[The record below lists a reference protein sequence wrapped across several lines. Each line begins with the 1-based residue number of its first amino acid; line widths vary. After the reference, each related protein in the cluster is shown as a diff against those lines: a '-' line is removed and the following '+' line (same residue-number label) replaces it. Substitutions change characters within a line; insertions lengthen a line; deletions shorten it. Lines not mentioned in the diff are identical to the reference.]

1 MSVGGRRKILYLRVW
16 KSSNSSRNQR
26 QPQVSSSVRTDNE
39 TPSNTFSS
47 SFAWKPKPVQHKP
60 QVKSNRI
67 CYQVRRIIRMIKQR
81 SRLLVN
87 LLGASSIVPRGLQPA
102 TLGLKE
108 ASGANSHASVCIPW
122 HTPLVGLLGS
132 GDAHLS
138 ASTQLTFFTS
148 KRNICADKMKKNR
161 TPYGAG
167 SQPNGT
173 SDAQKEH
180 EIQRILKSATDIES
194 LCGTHD

>member
-1 MSVGGRRKILYLRVW
+1 MSVGGGRKKVYLRVW

-26 QPQVSSSVRTDNE
+26 QPQVPNSVRTDNE

-67 CYQVRRIIRMIKQR
+67 CCSHQVRRIIRMIKHR

-108 ASGANSHASVCIPW
+108 ASGANSHASVLKPSNSM
-122 HTPLVGLLGS
+122 GS
-132 GDAHLS
+132 SRCPSEVPFVRVALP
-138 ASTQLTFFTS
+138 
-148 KRNICADKMKKNR
+148 R
-161 TPYGAG
+161 
-167 SQPNGT
+167 
-173 SDAQKEH
+173 
-180 EIQRILKSATDIES
+180 
-194 LCGTHD
+194 